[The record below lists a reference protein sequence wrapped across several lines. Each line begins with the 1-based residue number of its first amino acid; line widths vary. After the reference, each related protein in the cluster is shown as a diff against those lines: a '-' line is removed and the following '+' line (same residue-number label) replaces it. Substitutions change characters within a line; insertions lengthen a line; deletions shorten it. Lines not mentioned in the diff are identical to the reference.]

1 MIRIGIV
8 DDEKQERD
16 QLKQALARF
25 GAENGTELNVQEFDC
40 AAVYLAAKDR
50 DFDILYLDIDMPQM
64 SGMELAEKIRETDQD
79 VILIFCTNLQQF
91 ALNGYSVGALGFI
104 VKPIQWYSF
113 HMYLTRALKVLQK
126 RAGQKTAPPHIVVKD
141 GTVTRLLDAAEI
153 AYVEVRQHD
162 LLYNLCGGDGKTEI
176 IKNRGSMQEIA
187 AQLTP
192 YGFVRCSAS
201 YLVNLRCITAVSR
214 MNVYIGGAAL
224 PIGRTYKD
232 AFTEALLAE
241 LENWRIG
248 DPLDPENNLGSI
260 VSEGQFRTIMGY
272 IEKGKAEG
280 GHVLTGGAPL
290 AIGSGLFIPP
300 TIFDGVTPDMTI
312 VREEIFGPVTAILP
326 ADSDEEAVG
335 LANATAYGLQAT
347 LFTEDVTKAHKY
359 ARALKAGTVSVNC
372 FSEGDNTT
380 PFGGYKLSGFGGKD
394 KGRESHDQYTETK
407 TIFLNLDR

>member
-25 GAENGTELNVQEFDC
+25 GAENGTELNVQEFDG
-40 AAVYLAAKDR
+40 AAVYLAAQDR

-224 PIGRTYKD
+224 P
-232 AFTEALLAE
+232 L
-241 LENWRIG
+241 
-248 DPLDPENNLGSI
+248 
-260 VSEGQFRTIMGY
+260 
-272 IEKGKAEG
+272 
-280 GHVLTGGAPL
+280 GAPTRTPSPKHSPD
-290 AIGSGLFIPP
+290 IWQKRSGKTRAGHKLDTEPANPAGYDSMRLPVCPVGAAPP
-300 TIFDGVTPDMTI
+300 LL
-312 VREEIFGPVTAILP
+312 R
-326 ADSDEEAVG
+326 SAVG
-335 LANATAYGLQAT
+335 GGCMGLSCA
-347 LFTEDVTKAHKY
+347 DGHPGIPA
-359 ARALKAGTVSVNC
+359 AL
-372 FSEGDNTT
+372 
-380 PFGGYKLSGFGGKD
+380 GKIAAVYD
-394 KGRESHDQYTETK
+394 AAV
-407 TIFLNLDR
+407 

>member
-40 AAVYLAAKDR
+40 AAVYLAAQDR
-50 DFDILYLDIDMPQM
+50 DFDILNLDIDMPQM

-104 VKPIQWYSF
+104 VKPIQWYSI

-232 AFTEALLAE
+232 AFTEAFSRYMAKKE
-241 LENWRIG
+241 WE
-248 DPLDPENNLGSI
+248 DPCRS
-260 VSEGQFRTIMGY
+260 
-272 IEKGKAEG
+272 
-280 GHVLTGGAPL
+280 
-290 AIGSGLFIPP
+290 
-300 TIFDGVTPDMTI
+300 
-312 VREEIFGPVTAILP
+312 
-326 ADSDEEAVG
+326 
-335 LANATAYGLQAT
+335 
-347 LFTEDVTKAHKY
+347 
-359 ARALKAGTVSVNC
+359 
-372 FSEGDNTT
+372 
-380 PFGGYKLSGFGGKD
+380 
-394 KGRESHDQYTETK
+394 
-407 TIFLNLDR
+407 

>member
-25 GAENGTELNVQEFDC
+25 GAENGTELSVQEFDC
-40 AAVYLAAKDR
+40 AAVYLAAQDR

-113 HMYLTRALKVLQK
+113 HMYLTRALKALQK
-126 RAGQKTAPPHIVVKD
+126 RAGQKATLPHIVVKD

-162 LLYNLCGGDGKTEI
+162 LLYNLCSGDGKTEI

-232 AFTEALLAE
+232 AFTEAFSRYMAKKE
-241 LENWRIG
+241 WE
-248 DPLDPENNLGSI
+248 DPCRS
-260 VSEGQFRTIMGY
+260 
-272 IEKGKAEG
+272 
-280 GHVLTGGAPL
+280 
-290 AIGSGLFIPP
+290 
-300 TIFDGVTPDMTI
+300 
-312 VREEIFGPVTAILP
+312 
-326 ADSDEEAVG
+326 
-335 LANATAYGLQAT
+335 
-347 LFTEDVTKAHKY
+347 
-359 ARALKAGTVSVNC
+359 
-372 FSEGDNTT
+372 
-380 PFGGYKLSGFGGKD
+380 
-394 KGRESHDQYTETK
+394 
-407 TIFLNLDR
+407 

>member
-40 AAVYLAAKDR
+40 AAVYLAAQDR
-50 DFDILYLDIDMPQM
+50 DFDILFLDIDMPQM

-113 HMYLTRALKVLQK
+113 HMYMTRALKALQK
-126 RAGQKTAPPHIVVKD
+126 RAGQKAAPPHIVVKD
-141 GTVTRLLDAAEI
+141 GTVMRLLDAAEI

-176 IKNRGSMQEIA
+176 IKNRGSMQELA

-214 MNVYIGGAAL
+214 MNVYIGGAVL

-232 AFTEALLAE
+232 AFTEAFSRYMAKKE
-241 LENWRIG
+241 W
-248 DPLDPENNLGSI
+248 
-260 VSEGQFRTIMGY
+260 
-272 IEKGKAEG
+272 
-280 GHVLTGGAPL
+280 
-290 AIGSGLFIPP
+290 
-300 TIFDGVTPDMTI
+300 
-312 VREEIFGPVTAILP
+312 EEPCR
-326 ADSDEEAVG
+326 S
-335 LANATAYGLQAT
+335 
-347 LFTEDVTKAHKY
+347 
-359 ARALKAGTVSVNC
+359 
-372 FSEGDNTT
+372 
-380 PFGGYKLSGFGGKD
+380 
-394 KGRESHDQYTETK
+394 
-407 TIFLNLDR
+407 

>member
-40 AAVYLAAKDR
+40 AAVYLAAQDR

-232 AFTEALLAE
+232 TFTEAFTRYMAKRSGKTRAGHKLDTEPASPAGYDSMRWPVCPVGAAPQLLRSAAGGGCMG
-241 LENWRIG
+241 LSCADGHPGISAA
-248 DPLDPENNLGSI
+248 LGKIAAVYDAAVWS
-260 VSEGQFRTIMGY
+260 
-272 IEKGKAEG
+272 
-280 GHVLTGGAPL
+280 
-290 AIGSGLFIPP
+290 
-300 TIFDGVTPDMTI
+300 DM
-312 VREEIFGPVTAILP
+312 VQL
-326 ADSDEEAVG
+326 
-335 LANATAYGLQAT
+335 
-347 LFTEDVTKAHKY
+347 
-359 ARALKAGTVSVNC
+359 
-372 FSEGDNTT
+372 
-380 PFGGYKLSGFGGKD
+380 
-394 KGRESHDQYTETK
+394 
-407 TIFLNLDR
+407 

>member
-40 AAVYLAAKDR
+40 AAVYLAAQDR

-91 ALNGYSVGALGFI
+91 ALNGYSVGALGFALGFI

-126 RAGQKTAPPHIVVKD
+126 RADQKVTPPHIVVKD

-162 LLYNLCGGDGKTEI
+162 LLYNLCSGDGKTEI

-192 YGFVRCSAS
+192 YGFVRCSARI
-201 YLVNLRCITAVSR
+201 VMANR
-214 MNVYIGGAAL
+214 MQN
-224 PIGRTYKD
+224 
-232 AFTEALLAE
+232 AF
-241 LENWRIG
+241 
-248 DPLDPENNLGSI
+248 S
-260 VSEGQFRTIMGY
+260 
-272 IEKGKAEG
+272 
-280 GHVLTGGAPL
+280 
-290 AIGSGLFIPP
+290 
-300 TIFDGVTPDMTI
+300 
-312 VREEIFGPVTAILP
+312 
-326 ADSDEEAVG
+326 
-335 LANATAYGLQAT
+335 
-347 LFTEDVTKAHKY
+347 
-359 ARALKAGTVSVNC
+359 AR
-372 FSEGDNTT
+372 
-380 PFGGYKLSGFGGKD
+380 
-394 KGRESHDQYTETK
+394 
-407 TIFLNLDR
+407 